1 MPKVR
6 FSPAL
11 FLVLELLILFP
22 SVCLVAGIVLWN
34 IAKIPFLYSL
44 VMGGGLLQ
52 NLGVL
57 FLSPL
62 SAGILAYGYLER
74 YKAKGWS
81 AVVSKIIL
89 SYSILFLGIVM
100 IYFVSTLFS

>member
-6 FSPAL
+6 FSPVL
-11 FLVLELLILFP
+11 FLVLEIFILFP
-22 SVCLVAGIVLWN
+22 SVCLVVGIVLWN
-34 IAKIPFLYSL
+34 VAKIPFLYSL
-44 VMGGGLLQ
+44 VMGGGILQ
-52 NLGVL
+52 NIGVL

-74 YKAKGWS
+74 YSAKGWS
-81 AVVSKIIL
+81 AIVSKIIL
-89 SYSILFLGIVM
+89 TYSILFLGLVM